1 MNKTELIKS
10 LSRDSSLSQKDCMTM
25 LNALTNLVGETLSK
39 GENVTLV
46 GFGKWEVK
54 HRKSRNAYNPIT
66 KKQVS
71 LPATKLPVFK
81 AGKSLKQAISG

>member
-1 MNKTELIKS
+1 MNKTELIKN
-10 LSRDSSLSQKDCMTM
+10 LSEESRLTQKDCTIV
-25 LNALTNLVGETLSK
+25 LNALTNLVGKTLSK
-39 GENVTLV
+39 GENITLV

-54 HRKSRNAYNPIT
+54 HRKSRRSYNPIT